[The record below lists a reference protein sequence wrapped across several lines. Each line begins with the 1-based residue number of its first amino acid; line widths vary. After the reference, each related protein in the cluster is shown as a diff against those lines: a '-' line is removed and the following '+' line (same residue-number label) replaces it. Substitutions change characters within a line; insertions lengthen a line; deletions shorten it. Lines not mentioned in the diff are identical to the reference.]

1 MKVHLEL
8 PYPPSAN
15 LIWRRSKFSTYMSKE
30 GKAYKEQVADYI
42 AAENF
47 PKFGDADIKV
57 SMILRPRD
65 KRKRDID
72 NCLKISIDSLASAG
86 LFDDDFQI
94 QELTIKRGEPISGG
108 LLLVVVELI

>member
-1 MKVHLEL
+1 MKIMLEL

-30 GKAYKEQVADYI
+30 GKAYKQWVADYI
-42 AAENF
+42 SAENF
-47 PKFGDADIKV
+47 PKFGDDPVKI

-72 NCLKISIDSLASAG
+72 NCLKISIDSIASAG
-86 LFDDDFQI
+86 VINDDFQV
-94 QELTIKRGEPISGG
+94 QELSIKRGEPISGG
-108 LLLVVVELI
+108 LLIVVVENI